1 MDLDLNKNISKSD
14 LAIALKV
21 LTTLGGCLT
30 ETHRDIIVKESF
42 AEYESFAENNL
53 SPKSLLSIKCT
64 NKSFM
69 KFISPIRPLHT
80 ITQHDLEKYIANI
93 KKNAPKGYRVYV
105 RTLRAMFNKLKEWNY
120 ISANPFDK
128 IKLPRVQKVRE
139 DYLSADDVKLIVD
152 KAENDL
158 IKDVIVFAYNTGM
171 RLGEIV
177 HLEWASVNL
186 NKKIITVGSERF
198 VTKSKKV
205 RYIPM
210 NDTVYT
216 LLDTRYRML
225 DRNTPP
231 NPPESSSGQ
240 APSRGEFKNKY
251 VFGKTSSM
259 HYTSDF
265 FSKKFKEALR
275 KTEIKTDYCFH
286 SLRHGFASRL
296 AQLGVPIITISKL
309 LGHSNISTT
318 MIYSQVNLDDLRQG
332 IEKL

>member
-1 MDLDLNKNISKSD
+1 MSIEYLKNISTKD
-14 LAIALKV
+14 IEKYQMLKAV
-21 LTTLGGCLT
+21 FGNENVDRRQVTL
-30 ETHRDIIVKESF
+30 KEF
-42 AEYESFAENNL
+42 YDEYIPHVEFNL
-53 SPKSLLSIKCT
+53 SPKSVLSIKQ
-64 NKSFM
+64 SF
-69 KFISPIRPLHT
+69 KPFLQYFSPIRLLDT
-80 ITQHDLEKYIANI
+80 IKLIDVEKYIRKI
-93 KKNAPKGYRVYV
+93 QTKSPKGYKVAV
-105 RTLRAMFNKLKEWNY
+105 RTLKAAFNRAKMWGY
-120 ISANPFDK
+120 ITVNEFEK
-128 IKLPRVQKVRE
+128 IKLPRVQKMKE
-139 DYLSADDVKLIVD
+139 DYLSADDVKLIIN

-158 IKDVIVFAYNTGM
+158 IKNVILFAYNTGM

-210 NDTVYT
+210 NDTVYQ
-216 LLDTRYRML
+216 LLLGIKATDKQ
-225 DRNTPP
+225 
-231 NPPESSSGQ
+231 S
-240 APSRGEFKNKY
+240 KKY
-251 VFGKTSSM
+251 VFGKTASM
-259 HYTSDF
+259 PFTTDY
-265 FSKKFKEALR
+265 FSKRYKAALK

>member
-1 MDLDLNKNISKSD
+1 MMENISKADIEKFKMMKQIFGTDGGSNRQV
-14 LAIALKV
+14 LLKEFYDEY
-21 LTTLGGCLT
+21 LT
-30 ETHRDIIVKESF
+30 H
-42 AEYESFAENNL
+42 AQYNL
-53 SPKSLLSIKCT
+53 SPKSVLSIKQ
-64 NKSFM
+64 SF
-69 KFISPIRPLHT
+69 KPFLQFFSPIRPLDT
-80 ITQHDLEKYIANI
+80 IKLIDVEKFIR
-93 KKNAPKGYRVYV
+93 KVQVTAPKGYMVYY
-105 RTLRAMFNKLKEWNY
+105 RTLKAAFNRAKLWGYLNVNE
-120 ISANPFDK
+120 FEK
-128 IKLPRVQKVRE
+128 IKLQRIQKVKE
-139 DYLSADDVKLIVD
+139 DYLSSDQVKCIVD

-158 IKDVIVFAYNTGM
+158 IKNVIVFAYNTGM
-171 RLGEIV
+171 RLSEIV
-177 HLEWASVNL
+177 FLEWTSVHL

-210 NDTVYT
+210 NDTVHQ
-216 LLDTRYRML
+216 LLLSIKPT
-225 DRNTPP
+225 
-231 NPPESSSGQ
+231 EKQS
-240 APSRGEFKNKY
+240 KKY
-251 VFGKTSSM
+251 VFGKSASM

-265 FSKKFKEALR
+265 FSKKFKEAFK